1 MTPSRAF
8 RLEVCKVVFAGLT
21 RRAAI
26 QPQVFHLD
34 TLENE
39 LKYWVAFHR
48 ISGLGPARF
57 AKLESHFGNLEEAWN
72 SSPKQ
77 LSAAGLD
84 ARTTA
89 EVQSDRPR
97 IDPDGELDAL
107 YGAGVRAIHLR
118 SDEYPHRL
126 REIFDPPSV
135 IYVRGNL
142 LPEDERGVAV
152 VGTRR
157 ASPYGREMARRLAG
171 NLAASGVS
179 VLSGLARGIDG
190 IAHQAALDAGGRTIA
205 VVGGGLDSV
214 YPPEHADLA
223 SRICERGAII
233 SEYPLGKLPQAQ
245 HFPRRN
251 RVISGLS
258 LGVLVVEAGMK
269 SGAMLT
275 VRWAL
280 DQDREVFAVPGPA
293 ISENSAGT
301 NWLIQQGAKLVVD
314 HNDVLDELN
323 IAGIGQQL
331 ELDKAQSR
339 TTDATGNG
347 SGESAD
353 GTVCASGI
361 SADNGITHNRI
372 LAALCDLGG
381 QAHVDDL
388 IRTVGLPPA
397 DVMAGLTVLELEQK
411 VRQSGGMQFVLGSD
425 RARQQL
431 RDRLKV
437 GKN

>member
-1 MTPSRAF
+1 MT
-8 RLEVCKVVFAGLT
+8 
-21 RRAAI
+21 
-26 QPQVFHLD
+26 
-34 TLENE
+34 TLESE

-57 AKLESHFGNLEEAWN
+57 AKLESYFGNLEDAWN
-72 SSPKQ
+72 SSPGQ

-97 IDPDGELDAL
+97 IDPDGELEAL

-135 IYVRGNL
+135 IYVKGNL
-142 LPEDERGVAV
+142 APEDERGVAV

-171 NLAASGVS
+171 DLAASGVS
-179 VLSGLARGIDG
+179 VFSGLARGVDG
-190 IAHQAALDAGGRTIA
+190 IAHQAALDAGGRTVA
-205 VVGGGLDSV
+205 VVGGGLDSI
-214 YPPEHADLA
+214 YPPEHAALA
-223 SRICERGAII
+223 SRICDQGAMI

-280 DQDREVFAVPGPA
+280 DQDREVFAVPGPV

-323 IAGIGQQL
+323 IAGIGHQL
-331 ELDKAQSR
+331 ELDRAQSQ
-339 TTDATGNG
+339 AAVPAANG
-347 SGESAD
+347 SHETAD
-353 GTVCASGI
+353 GAVCAAGI
-361 SADNGITHNRI
+361 SANNEITHNRI
-372 LAALCDLGG
+372 LGALCDLGG

-411 VRQSGGMQFVLGSD
+411 VRQSGGMQFVVGPD

-437 GKN
+437 GKS

>member
-8 RLEVCKVVFAGLT
+8 GLEACKVIFAGLK

-26 QPQVFHLD
+26 WPQVFPLP
-34 TLENE
+34 TLEDE

-57 AKLESHFGNLEEAWN
+57 AKLESHFGSLEDAWN
-72 SSPKQ
+72 SSPGQ
-77 LSAAGLD
+77 LSTAGLD

-89 EVQSDRPR
+89 EIQADRLR
-97 IDPDGELDAL
+97 IDPDGELEAL
-107 YGAGVRAIHLR
+107 DEAGVRAIHLR

-126 REIFDPPSV
+126 REIYDPPSV
-135 IYVRGNL
+135 IYVRGHMA
-142 LPEDERGVAV
+142 PEDERGVAV

-171 NLAASGVS
+171 DLAASGVT
-179 VLSGLARGIDG
+179 VFSGLARGIDG

-205 VVGGGLDSV
+205 VVGGGLDRI

-223 SRICERGAII
+223 FRICQQGAMI

-251 RVISGLS
+251 RIISGLS
-258 LGVLVVEAGMK
+258 LGVLVIEAGMK

-280 DQDREVFAVPGPA
+280 DQDREVFAVPGPV

-314 HNDVLDELN
+314 HHDVLDELN

-331 ELDKAQSR
+331 ELDRSQSQSEPSMVN
-339 TTDATGNG
+339 DQGHLAG
-347 SGESAD
+347 APV
-353 GTVCASGI
+353 TVPGI
-361 SADNGITHNRI
+361 SANNGITHDRI

-381 QAHVDDL
+381 QAHVDDV

-411 VRQSGGMQFVLGSD
+411 VRQSGGMQFVVGSD
-425 RARQQL
+425 RTRQQL

-437 GKN
+437 G

>member
-1 MTPSRAF
+1 MPTSA
-8 RLEVCKVVFAGLT
+8 
-21 RRAAI
+21 
-26 QPQVFHLD
+26 D
-34 TLENE
+34 E

-48 ISGLGPARF
+48 ISGLGPVRF
-57 AKLESHFGNLEEAWN
+57 GKLESFFGSLEDAWK
-72 SSPKQ
+72 SSPAE

-97 IDPDGELDAL
+97 IDPDGELEEL
-107 YGAGVRAIHLR
+107 YKADVRAIHLR
-118 SDEYPHRL
+118 SDEYPHHL

-135 IYVRGNL
+135 IYVRGQL
-142 LPEDERGVAV
+142 APEDERGVAV

-171 NLAASGVS
+171 NLAASGATVF
-179 VLSGLARGIDG
+179 SGLARGIDG
-190 IAHQAALDAGGRTIA
+190 ISHEAALDAGGRTIA
-205 VVGGGLDSV
+205 VVGGGLDRI

-223 SRICERGAII
+223 SRICDQGAMI

-251 RVISGLS
+251 RVISGLA
-258 LGVLVVEAGMK
+258 LGVLVIEAGMK

-280 DQDREVFAVPGPA
+280 DQDREVFAVPGPV

-314 HNDVLDELN
+314 HHDVLDELN

-331 ELDKAQSR
+331 ELDRSRPQSTR
-339 TTDATGNG
+339 LAAKETPD
-347 SGESAD
+347 SPGES
-353 GTVCASGI
+353 I
-361 SADNGITHNRI
+361 SVPGMSANNKITQNRI

-388 IRTVGLPPA
+388 IRAVDSPPA
-397 DVMAGLTVLELEQK
+397 DVMASLTVLELEQK
-411 VRQSGGMQFVLGSD
+411 VRQSGAMQFVLGSD
-425 RARQQL
+425 GARKQL

-437 GKN
+437 GKS

>member
-1 MTPSRAF
+1 MT
-8 RLEVCKVVFAGLT
+8 
-21 RRAAI
+21 
-26 QPQVFHLD
+26 

-57 AKLESHFGNLEEAWN
+57 AKLESYFGNLEDAWN
-72 SSPKQ
+72 SSPSQ

-97 IDPDGELDAL
+97 IDPDGELEAL
-107 YGAGVRAIHLR
+107 DGAGVRAIHLR
-118 SDEYPHRL
+118 SEEYPHRL

-135 IYVRGNL
+135 IYVKGNL
-142 LPEDERGVAV
+142 APEDERGVAV

-171 NLAASGVS
+171 DLAASGVS
-179 VLSGLARGIDG
+179 VFSGLARGVDG
-190 IAHQAALDAGGRTIA
+190 IAHQAALDAGGRTVA
-205 VVGGGLDSV
+205 VVGGGLDSI
-214 YPPEHADLA
+214 YPPEHAALA
-223 SRICERGAII
+223 SRICDQGAMI

-280 DQDREVFAVPGPA
+280 DQDREVFAVPGPV

-323 IAGIGQQL
+323 IAGIGHQL
-331 ELDKAQSR
+331 ELDRAQSQ
-339 TTDATGNG
+339 AAVPAANG
-347 SGESAD
+347 SHETAD
-353 GTVCASGI
+353 GAVCAAGI
-361 SADNGITHNRI
+361 SANNEITHNRI
-372 LAALCDLGG
+372 LGALCDLGG

-411 VRQSGGMQFVLGSD
+411 VRQSGGMQFVVGPD

-437 GKN
+437 GKS

>member
-1 MTPSRAF
+1 MPTS
-8 RLEVCKVVFAGLT
+8 V
-21 RRAAI
+21 
-26 QPQVFHLD
+26 D
-34 TLENE
+34 E

-57 AKLESHFGNLEEAWN
+57 AKLESYFGTLEDAWK
-72 SSPKQ
+72 SSPAQ

-84 ARTTA
+84 ARTTSG
-89 EVQSDRPR
+89 VQSDRPR
-97 IDPDGELDAL
+97 IDPDGELEEL
-107 YGAGVRAIHLR
+107 YKAGVRAIHLR

-135 IYVRGNL
+135 IYVKGNL
-142 LPEDERGVAV
+142 APEDERGVAV

-157 ASPYGREMARRLAG
+157 ASPYGSEMARRLAG
-171 NLAASGVS
+171 NLAASGATVF
-179 VLSGLARGIDG
+179 SGLARGIDG
-190 IAHQAALDAGGRTIA
+190 IAHHAALDAGGRTIA
-205 VVGGGLDSV
+205 VVGGGLDRI

-223 SRICERGAII
+223 YRICEQGAMI

-258 LGVLVVEAGMK
+258 LGVLVIEAGMK

-280 DQDREVFAVPGPA
+280 DQDREVFAVPGPV

-314 HNDVLDELN
+314 HHDVLDELN

-331 ELDKAQSR
+331 ELDRSQSQSTR
-339 TTDATGNG
+339 IAAEETPDSPIEPITVPGM
-347 SGESAD
+347 SA
-353 GTVCASGI
+353 
-361 SADNGITHNRI
+361 NNEITQNRI
-372 LAALCDLGG
+372 LAALSDLGG
-381 QAHVDDL
+381 QAHVDDI

-425 RARQQL
+425 GARKQL

-437 GKN
+437 GKS

>member
-1 MTPSRAF
+1 MP
-8 RLEVCKVVFAGLT
+8 
-21 RRAAI
+21 
-26 QPQVFHLD
+26 

-57 AKLESHFGNLEEAWN
+57 AKLESHFGNLEEAWK
-72 SSPKQ
+72 SSPAQ

-84 ARTTA
+84 PRTTA
-89 EVQSDRPR
+89 GVQSDRPR
-97 IDPDGELDAL
+97 IDPDGELEAL

-142 LPEDERGVAV
+142 APVDERGVAV

-179 VLSGLARGIDG
+179 VFSGLARGIDG

-205 VVGGGLDSV
+205 VVGGGLDRI

-223 SRICERGAII
+223 SRICDQGAMI

-258 LGVLVVEAGMK
+258 LGVLVIEAGMK

-280 DQDREVFAVPGPA
+280 DQDREVFAVPGPV

-331 ELDKAQSR
+331 ELDRSQSPAAASAVNGAQDS
-339 TTDATGNG
+339 TDGA
-347 SGESAD
+347 
-353 GTVCASGI
+353 VCDAGI
-361 SADNGITHNRI
+361 SANNGITENRI

-388 IRTVGLPPA
+388 IRTVGLPPS

-411 VRQSGGMQFVLGSD
+411 VRQSGSMQFVVGSD
-425 RARQQL
+425 SARQQL

>member
-1 MTPSRAF
+1 MP
-8 RLEVCKVVFAGLT
+8 
-21 RRAAI
+21 
-26 QPQVFHLD
+26 
-34 TLENE
+34 TLEDE

-57 AKLESHFGNLEEAWN
+57 AKLESFFGNLEEAWK
-72 SSPKQ
+72 SGPAE

-97 IDPDGELDAL
+97 IDPDGELESLDR
-107 YGAGVRAIHLR
+107 AGVRAVHLR

-126 REIFDPPSV
+126 REIYDPPSV
-135 IYVRGNL
+135 IYVKGDL
-142 LPEDERGVAV
+142 TAEDERGVAV

-171 NLAASGVS
+171 NLAASGVT
-179 VLSGLARGIDG
+179 VFSGLARGVDG
-190 IAHQAALDAGGRTIA
+190 IAHQASLDAGGRTVA
-205 VVGGGLDSV
+205 VVGGGLDRI
-214 YPPEHADLA
+214 YPPEHAGLA
-223 SRICERGAII
+223 SRICEQGAMI

-280 DQDREVFAVPGPA
+280 DQDREVFAVPGPV

-331 ELDKAQSR
+331 ELDKSQSH
-339 TTDATGNG
+339 TTH
-347 SGESAD
+347 SGVEDSRDSAS
-353 GTVCASGI
+353 GTVCESGI
-361 SADNGITHNRI
+361 SANNGITENRI
-372 LAALCDLGG
+372 IAALCDLGG

-411 VRQSGGMQFVLGSD
+411 VRQAGGMQFVLGSD
-425 RARQQL
+425 RTRQQL

-437 GKN
+437 GKS

>member
-1 MTPSRAF
+1 M
-8 RLEVCKVVFAGLT
+8 
-21 RRAAI
+21 
-26 QPQVFHLD
+26 
-34 TLENE
+34 
-39 LKYWVAFHR
+39 
-48 ISGLGPARF
+48 GPVRF
-57 AKLESHFGNLEEAWN
+57 AKLESFFGSLEDAWK
-72 SSPKQ
+72 SSPAE

-97 IDPDGELDAL
+97 IDPDGELEEL
-107 YGAGVRAIHLR
+107 YKADVRAIHLR

-135 IYVRGNL
+135 IYIRGHL
-142 LPEDERGVAV
+142 APEDERGVAV

-171 NLAASGVS
+171 NLAASGATVF
-179 VLSGLARGIDG
+179 SGLARGIDG
-190 IAHQAALDAGGRTIA
+190 ISHEAALDAGGRTSR
-205 VVGGGLDSV
+205 GGGRRSRPHIPSLSMQTLL
-214 YPPEHADLA
+214 LA
-223 SRICERGAII
+223 SVNRERLI

-251 RVISGLS
+251 RVISGLA
-258 LGVLVVEAGMK
+258 LGVLVIEAGMK

-280 DQDREVFAVPGPA
+280 DQDREVFAVPGPV

-314 HNDVLDELN
+314 HHDVLDELN

-331 ELDKAQSR
+331 ELDRSRPQSTR
-339 TTDATGNG
+339 LAAKETPDSPGKSISVPG
-347 SGESAD
+347 MSA
-353 GTVCASGI
+353 
-361 SADNGITHNRI
+361 NNEITQNRI
-372 LAALCDLGG
+372 LAALGDLGG

-388 IRTVGLPPA
+388 IRAVDSPPA
-397 DVMAGLTVLELEQK
+397 DVMASLTVLELEQK
-411 VRQSGGMQFVLGSD
+411 VRQSGAMQFVLGSD
-425 RARQQL
+425 GARKQL
-431 RDRLKV
+431 RDRMKV
-437 GKN
+437 GKS

>member
-1 MTPSRAF
+1 M
-8 RLEVCKVVFAGLT
+8 
-21 RRAAI
+21 
-26 QPQVFHLD
+26 H
-34 TLENE
+34 TLEDE

-57 AKLESHFGNLEEAWN
+57 AKLESYFGNLEEAWN
-72 SSPKQ
+72 SSPAQ

-89 EVQSDRPR
+89 EVQTDRPR

-107 YGAGVRAIHLR
+107 HGAGVRAIHLR

-126 REIFDPPSV
+126 REIYDPPSV
-135 IYVRGNL
+135 IYVKGDL

-179 VLSGLARGIDG
+179 VFSGLARGIDG
-190 IAHQAALDAGGRTIA
+190 IAHQSALDAGGRTIA
-205 VVGGGLDSV
+205 VVGGGLDRI

-223 SRICERGAII
+223 SRICEQGAMI

-258 LGVLVVEAGMK
+258 LGVVVVEAGMK

-280 DQDREVFAVPGPA
+280 DQDREVFAVPGPV

-323 IAGIGQQL
+323 ISGIGQQL

-339 TTDATGNG
+339 TARPTVND
-347 SGESAD
+347 SRESTD

-361 SADNGITHNRI
+361 SADNEITHNRI

-388 IRTVGLPPA
+388 IRIVGLPPS
-397 DVMAGLTVLELEQK
+397 DVMAGLTMLELEQK
-411 VRQSGGMQFVLGSD
+411 VRQSGGMQFVVGSD

-437 GKN
+437 GKS

>member
-1 MTPSRAF
+1 M
-8 RLEVCKVVFAGLT
+8 
-21 RRAAI
+21 
-26 QPQVFHLD
+26 
-34 TLENE
+34 
-39 LKYWVAFHR
+39 R
-48 ISGLGPARF
+48 I
-57 AKLESHFGNLEEAWN
+57 AKLESFFGNLEDAWK
-72 SSPKQ
+72 SSPAQ

-89 EVQSDRPR
+89 GVQSDRPR
-97 IDPDGELDAL
+97 IDPDGELEEL
-107 YGAGVRAIHLR
+107 YQAGVRAIHLR

-135 IYVRGNL
+135 IYIKGHL
-142 LPEDERGVAV
+142 APEDERGVAV

-171 NLAASGVS
+171 NLAASGATVF
-179 VLSGLARGIDG
+179 SGLARGIDG
-190 IAHQAALDAGGRTIA
+190 ISHEAALDAGGRTVA
-205 VVGGGLDSV
+205 VVGGGLDRI
-214 YPPEHADLA
+214 YPPEHANLA
-223 SRICERGAII
+223 SRICEQGALI

-251 RVISGLS
+251 RVISGLA
-258 LGVLVVEAGMK
+258 LGVLVIEAGMK

-280 DQDREVFAVPGPA
+280 DQDREVFAVPGPV

-314 HNDVLDELN
+314 HHDVLDELN

-331 ELDKAQSR
+331 ELARSQP
-339 TTDATGNG
+339 G
-347 SGESAD
+347 SSGLSARETPDSPRES
-353 GTVCASGI
+353 I
-361 SADNGITHNRI
+361 SVPGMSANNELTQNRI

-388 IRTVGLPPA
+388 IRAVDSPPA
-397 DVMAGLTVLELEQK
+397 DVMASLTMLELEQK
-411 VRQSGGMQFVLGSD
+411 VRPSGAMQFVLGSD
-425 RARQQL
+425 DARKQL
-431 RDRLKV
+431 RDRLKI
-437 GKN
+437 GKS

>member
-1 MTPSRAF
+1 MPTS
-8 RLEVCKVVFAGLT
+8 V
-21 RRAAI
+21 
-26 QPQVFHLD
+26 D
-34 TLENE
+34 E

-57 AKLESHFGNLEEAWN
+57 AKLESYFGTLEDAWK
-72 SSPKQ
+72 SSPAQ

-84 ARTTA
+84 ARTTSG
-89 EVQSDRPR
+89 VQSDRPR
-97 IDPDGELDAL
+97 IDPDGELEEL
-107 YGAGVRAIHLR
+107 YKAGVRAIHLR

-135 IYVRGNL
+135 IYVKGNL
-142 LPEDERGVAV
+142 VPEDERGVAV

-157 ASPYGREMARRLAG
+157 ASPYGSEMARRLAG
-171 NLAASGVS
+171 NLAASGATVF
-179 VLSGLARGIDG
+179 SGLARGIDG
-190 IAHQAALDAGGRTIA
+190 IAHHAALDAGGRTIA
-205 VVGGGLDSV
+205 VVGGGLDRI

-223 SRICERGAII
+223 YRICEQGAMI

-258 LGVLVVEAGMK
+258 LGVLVIEAGMK

-280 DQDREVFAVPGPA
+280 DQDREVFAVPGPV

-314 HNDVLDELN
+314 HHDVLDELN

-331 ELDKAQSR
+331 ELDRSQSQSTR
-339 TTDATGNG
+339 IAAEETPDSPIEPITVPGM
-347 SGESAD
+347 SA
-353 GTVCASGI
+353 
-361 SADNGITHNRI
+361 NNEITQNRI
-372 LAALCDLGG
+372 LAALSDLGG
-381 QAHVDDL
+381 QAHVDDI

-425 RARQQL
+425 GARKQL

-437 GKN
+437 GKS

>member
-1 MTPSRAF
+1 MPTS
-8 RLEVCKVVFAGLT
+8 V
-21 RRAAI
+21 
-26 QPQVFHLD
+26 D
-34 TLENE
+34 E

-57 AKLESHFGNLEEAWN
+57 AKLESYFGTLEDAWK
-72 SSPKQ
+72 SSPAQ

-84 ARTTA
+84 ARTTSG
-89 EVQSDRPR
+89 VQSDRPR
-97 IDPDGELDAL
+97 IDPDGELEEL
-107 YGAGVRAIHLR
+107 YKAGVRAIHLR

-135 IYVRGNL
+135 IYVKGNL
-142 LPEDERGVAV
+142 APEDERGVAV

-157 ASPYGREMARRLAG
+157 ASPYGSEMARRLAG
-171 NLAASGVS
+171 NLAASGATVF
-179 VLSGLARGIDG
+179 SGLARGIDG

-205 VVGGGLDSV
+205 VVGGGLDRI

-223 SRICERGAII
+223 YRICEQGAMI

-258 LGVLVVEAGMK
+258 LGVLVIEAGMK

-280 DQDREVFAVPGPA
+280 DQDREVFAVPGPV

-314 HNDVLDELN
+314 HHDVLDELN

-331 ELDKAQSR
+331 ELDRSQSQSTR
-339 TTDATGNG
+339 IAAEETPDSPIEPITVPGM
-347 SGESAD
+347 SA
-353 GTVCASGI
+353 
-361 SADNGITHNRI
+361 NNEITQNRI
-372 LAALCDLGG
+372 LAALSDLGG
-381 QAHVDDL
+381 QAHVDDI

-425 RARQQL
+425 GARKQL

-437 GKN
+437 GKS

>member
-1 MTPSRAF
+1 M
-8 RLEVCKVVFAGLT
+8 
-21 RRAAI
+21 
-26 QPQVFHLD
+26 D
-34 TLENE
+34 E

-57 AKLESHFGNLEEAWN
+57 AKLESYFGTLEDAWK
-72 SSPKQ
+72 SSPAQ

-84 ARTTA
+84 ARTTSG
-89 EVQSDRPR
+89 VQSDRPR
-97 IDPDGELDAL
+97 IDPDGELEEL
-107 YGAGVRAIHLR
+107 YKAGVRAIHLR

-135 IYVRGNL
+135 IYVKGNL
-142 LPEDERGVAV
+142 APEDERGVAV

-157 ASPYGREMARRLAG
+157 ASPYGSEMARRLAG
-171 NLAASGVS
+171 NLAASGATVF
-179 VLSGLARGIDG
+179 SGLARGIDG
-190 IAHQAALDAGGRTIA
+190 IAHHAALDAGGRTIA
-205 VVGGGLDSV
+205 VVGGGLDRI

-223 SRICERGAII
+223 YRICEQGAMI

-258 LGVLVVEAGMK
+258 LGVLVIEAGMK

-280 DQDREVFAVPGPA
+280 DQDREVFAVPGPV

-314 HNDVLDELN
+314 HHDVLDELN

-331 ELDKAQSR
+331 ELDRSQSQSTR
-339 TTDATGNG
+339 IAAEETPDSPIEPITVPGM
-347 SGESAD
+347 SA
-353 GTVCASGI
+353 
-361 SADNGITHNRI
+361 NNEITQNRI
-372 LAALCDLGG
+372 LAALSDLGG
-381 QAHVDDL
+381 QAHVDDI

-425 RARQQL
+425 GARKQL

-437 GKN
+437 GKS